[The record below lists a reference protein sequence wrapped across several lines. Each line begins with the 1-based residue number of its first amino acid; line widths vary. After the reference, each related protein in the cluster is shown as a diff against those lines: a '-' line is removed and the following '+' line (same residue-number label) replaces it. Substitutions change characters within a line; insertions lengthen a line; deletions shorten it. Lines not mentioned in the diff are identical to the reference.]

1 MSGRIDCRANVVNAE
16 NINKLSSCTTVSAYV
31 AECHR
36 STQRPRRTNLSV
48 MGSVRP
54 DNNKKTTAWH
64 SSRLA
69 CKSHPFFFII
79 FPSRRVQISGFVED
93 YPVPAITVDTAT
105 DVSAVSHAWLMSHP
119 TLRSVIIQPVPPT
132 AVALRA
138 ANGSPLNVIGFVVF
152 SLPLGTI
159 THYVEALI
167 VPSLGPDSVLL
178 DNGVMTIFGAVLDWE
193 NQILCFPS
201 AGDSIPVVHRTS
213 HPTSRPADPSTASS
227 DPNVSVAAVHHDA
240 EGVDVSLRERV
251 DLKPRHKA
259 LVVAFTDCPPAH
271 DFTVGVEP
279 LIMSALY
286 FLESSSSSVFVNI
299 IVARTLATLYACLL
313 YTSPSP
319 RD

>member
-1 MSGRIDCRANVVNAE
+1 M
-16 NINKLSSCTTVSAYV
+16 
-31 AECHR
+31 
-36 STQRPRRTNLSV
+36 
-48 MGSVRP
+48 
-54 DNNKKTTAWH
+54 
-64 SSRLA
+64 
-69 CKSHPFFFII
+69 
-79 FPSRRVQISGFVED
+79 
-93 YPVPAITVDTAT
+93 
-105 DVSAVSHAWLMSHP
+105 
-119 TLRSVIIQPVPPT
+119 
-132 AVALRA
+132 RA

-299 IVARTLATLYACLL
+299 IVARTLATLYAADGSVSMQISNPFSDGVAVPIGLRL
-313 YTSPSP
+313 GRLFSVSVVTPDQLHVNAVAKTP
-319 RD
+319 K